1 MANSSTRRTSP
12 DVIRN
17 FFLAMTVAALAAC
30 GGGGSGA
37 LESSVST
44 NSAPTAEGVLS
55 ANSSMGPGLLAQPPS
70 VVNTTTAGEQKARAV
85 GALADGGYTVAWTS
99 EDASGQK
106 LFMQRYSAAGTKVG
120 TETPLPLDAGHSSI
134 AMAVQSDGGVAVAYS
149 STRTPTPSEPWIVS
163 TGIYTRRFDAAGAPV
178 GGEIEV
184 AAIVQDQ
191 TGAQTRYYVEDPAI
205 VAWPD
210 GSHVVG
216 WASITEDYT
225 GKVPQFQAQR
235 YDNLGQAAGSPRNV
249 GAGDVGTS
257 FSLTATPAG
266 GYLVSTFR
274 RSLGEL
280 HVRFTQVDLGHTL
293 ALPYSQ
299 DGLPADSV
307 LLPLQQGGYVLL
319 SQQDGS
325 ATSQR
330 FDAGGNPTGA
340 STALSSL
347 PSSAWALGDGGH
359 VLSWGSPGAERLM
372 AQRYDSAGIAF
383 GESFQID
390 TDGAAPEASPLR
402 DGVLALTWTRRLSA
416 GDSDVITQR
425 FEPASQDA
433 H

>member
-12 DVIRN
+12 DVIRKI
-17 FFLAMTVAALAAC
+17 FLAMTVAALAAC
-30 GGGGSGA
+30 GGGGSHVQEG
-37 LESSVST
+37 LSST
-44 NSAPTAEGVLS
+44 GSAPAAEEVLS
-55 ANSSMGPGLLAQPPS
+55 ASSGQGPGLVAQPPS
-70 VVNTTTAGEQKARAV
+70 VANSTTAGEQKASAI
-85 GALADGGYTVAWTS
+85 GALADGGYAVAWTS

-106 LFMQRYSAAGTKVG
+106 LLMQRYSAAGAKVG
-120 TETPLPLDAGHSSI
+120 AETPLPLDAGHGSI

-149 STRTPTPSEPWIVS
+149 STRTPSPSEPWIVS
-163 TGIYTRRFDAAGAPV
+163 TGIYTQRFDAAGAPV
-178 GGEIEV
+178 GGETEV

-249 GAGDVGTS
+249 GTGDVGTS
-257 FSLTATPAG
+257 FDLTTTPAG

-330 FDAGGNPTGA
+330 FDANGSPTGSPA
-340 STALSSL
+340 ALSSL
-347 PSSAWALGDGGH
+347 PSSAWALGDGGY
-359 VLSWGSPGAERLM
+359 VLSWGSAGAERLM
-372 AQRYDSAGIAF
+372 AQRYDSAGVAL
-383 GESFQID
+383 GESFQVD
-390 TDGAAPEASPLR
+390 TGGAVPQAAPLR
-402 DGVLALTWTRRLSA
+402 DGGLALAWTATLS
-416 GDSDVITQR
+416 GTDSDVATQR
-425 FEPASQDA
+425 FEAA
-433 H
+433 KLR